1 MWRLFW
7 SSQRRLFGLW
17 LQCWR
22 SGVRPERN
30 GWHRVGLVLIWP
42 VVCLFQWLHWIGFV
56 LDALFFRGD
65 RRVEIVEPLF
75 VVGPPRSGTT
85 HLHHVLAR
93 DRRYTTFR
101 TWECLFGLSVT
112 ARKLIMVLARVDRQ
126 VGRPGRRGLE
136 WLERRLWASL
146 DEVHPFSL
154 EAPEED
160 FLCFLPLGWCFIL
173 IVLFPNDGAL
183 WRMAM
188 LDLQPDESER
198 ADWLRWYRRCIQKH
212 LYVHGAGRRF
222 LSKNPSFS
230 GSVATLIEAFPDARF
245 IACSRNPEH
254 LVASQLSAL
263 LPGLRAAGFPT
274 MPEALQLRLLELLRM
289 YFEHLDSVARAHPG
303 RMALI
308 DNSALR
314 HRLRPAVEQAFEQ
327 IDRPLDDELR
337 QALED
342 IGREAGRTRSAH
354 RYHLR
359 DFDLSPADIHDLF
372 SEVYRRWRFDA
383 SGAVLR

>member
-1 MWRLFW
+1 MFA
-7 SSQRRLFGLW
+7 LW

-22 SGVRPERN
+22 SGVRPERS
-30 GWHRVGLVLIWP
+30 GGHRVGLLLVWP
-42 VVCLFQWLHWIGFV
+42 VFCLFQCLHWIGFV
-56 LDALFFRGD
+56 LDAVLFRGD
-65 RRVEIVEPLF
+65 RRVDIVEPLF

-93 DRRYTTFR
+93 DRRYTTFC

-112 ARKLIMVLARVDRQ
+112 ARKLIMAMGWVDRRIGHPLKRLLGW
-126 VGRPGRRGLE
+126 V
-136 WLERRLWASL
+136 ERRLWSNL

-173 IVLFPNDGAL
+173 IVLFPNADAL
-183 WRMAM
+183 WRVAM
-188 LDLQPDESER
+188 LDLQPDERER

-212 LYVHGAGRRF
+212 LYVHGPGKRF

-245 IACSRNPEH
+245 IVCSRNPEQ

-263 LPGLRAAGFPT
+263 LPGLQAAGFPA
-274 MPEALQLRLLELLRM
+274 MPEGLQVRLLELLRL

-314 HRLRPAVEQAFEQ
+314 YRLKPALEQAFEQ
-327 IDRPLDDELR
+327 IERPLDDELR
-337 QALED
+337 LALED
-342 IGREAGRTRSAH
+342 IGRLAGGARSAH
-354 RYHLR
+354 CYRLQ
-359 DFDLSPADIHDLF
+359 DFDLSPADIHDQF
-372 SEVYRRWRFDA
+372 SEIYRRWRFGA
-383 SGAVLR
+383 SDGVLR